1 MSDIIALLN
10 QGLSPLIVIL
20 IVLIVYFLNELKNKI
35 NKVDQIDL
43 LIMEIKNLVLKLEDL
58 VETQKENKKD
68 TDEQIEA
75 LRKEDESIKNDIRGV
90 MHRLVKLETLAE
102 LEKGD

>member
-35 NKVDQIDL
+35 NKVDQIDS
-43 LIMEIKNLVLKLEDL
+43 LILEIKNLVQKLDGL

-68 TDEQIEA
+68 TDNQLKE
-75 LRKEDESIKNDIRGV
+75 LRDGHSDLA
-90 MHRLVKLETLAE
+90 HRLVKVETL
-102 LEKGD
+102 LEIQKED